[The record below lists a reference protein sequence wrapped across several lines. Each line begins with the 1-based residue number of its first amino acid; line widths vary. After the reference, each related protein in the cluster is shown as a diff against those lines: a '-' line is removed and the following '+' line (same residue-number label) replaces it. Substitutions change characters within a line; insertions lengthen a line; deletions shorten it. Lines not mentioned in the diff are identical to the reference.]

1 MSDSIILGTAAA
13 VIGAVLAA
21 AAGLWIGRQM
31 GQQQGSQEDSS
42 GRMARDLMVV
52 SDLLADRLAKIWTA
66 GDGPAPGVGDSDSD
80 AVYHH
85 VRESTET
92 ILKQAGASPKTALAV
107 GALTAK
113 HVRPGP
119 IAGSDGE
126 QPRPG
131 HSRRP
136 DNRPA
141 ARPDSARPTGGTAS
155 PPSR

>member
-1 MSDSIILGTAAA
+1 MNDSIILGVAAAAVTAALTAAA
-13 VIGAVLAA
+13 S
-21 AAGLWIGRQM
+21 LWVGRQM
-31 GQQQGSQEDSS
+31 GRARPSPDDSA

-52 SDLLADRLAKIWTA
+52 SDLLAERLAKIWQA
-66 GDGPAPGVGDSDSD
+66 GDGPAPGIGDSD

-92 ILKQAGASPKTALAV
+92 ILQQAGASAKTALAV

-119 IAGSDGE
+119 IAGADGE

-131 HSRRP
+131 
-136 DNRPA
+136 PA
-141 ARPDSARPTGGTAS
+141 RWASDRAAAPPQAVQRTGETEPSAS
-155 PPSR
+155 P

>member
-1 MSDSIILGTAAA
+1 MNESIILGFAAA
-13 VIGAVLAA
+13 AAAAALAA
-21 AAGLWIGRQM
+21 AASVWIGRQM
-31 GQQQGSQEDSS
+31 GRQRTSEDDSA

-52 SDLLADRLAKIWTA
+52 SDLLADRLAKIWQA
-66 GDGPAPGVGDSDSD
+66 GDGPTSGMGDSD

-92 ILKQAGASPKTALAV
+92 ILRQAGASAKTALAV

-119 IAGSDGE
+119 IAGADGE

-131 HSRRP
+131 
-136 DNRPA
+136 PA
-141 ARPDSARPTGGTAS
+141 RWAGDSPSAQPNTAQRAGETE
-155 PPSR
+155 PPSSR

>member
-1 MSDSIILGTAAA
+1 MNESLILGIAAAAIAAA
-13 VIGAVLAA
+13 VAAVAS
-21 AAGLWIGRQM
+21 LWIGRQM
-31 GQQQGSQEDSS
+31 GRQPAGEDDSA

-52 SDLLADRLAKIWTA
+52 SDLLADRLAKIWQA
-66 GDGPAPGVGDSDSD
+66 GDGPAPGVGDSD

-119 IAGSDGE
+119 IAGADGE

-131 HSRRP
+131 PSRWSGGEP
-136 DNRPA
+136 
-141 ARPDSARPTGGTAS
+141 SARANPRQQAGETES
-155 PPSR
+155 PPSP

>member
-1 MSDSIILGTAAA
+1 MNDSIILGVAAAA
-13 VIGAVLAA
+13 VGAVLAA
-21 AAGLWIGRQM
+21 AASLWIGRQM
-31 GQQQGSQEDSS
+31 GRHQTSDDDSS

-52 SDLLADRLAKIWTA
+52 SDLLADRLARIWQA
-66 GDGPAPGVGDSDSD
+66 GDGPAPGIGDGD

-131 HSRRP
+131 PARWDSDRRP
-136 DNRPA
+136 SRPSPA
-141 ARPDSARPTGGTAS
+141 QHTGETGSA
-155 PPSR
+155 PSR